1 MYDSNLPIMAAT
13 GLIDGFS
20 NLLRQDTLPYTLI
33 GGLAVIVL
41 VSWVSYLNDPL
52 RSIPGPFWAR
62 WSPAWLVYW
71 ARDGTMHRKMIS
83 MHEKYGGL
91 VRTAPN
97 EVSFSN
103 PEYLKVVYG

>member
-1 MYDSNLPIMAAT
+1 MAAT
-13 GLIDGFS
+13 SLIDVFS
-20 NLLRQDTLPYTLI
+20 NLLQQDTLPYTLI
-33 GGLAVIVL
+33 GGLAIIVIVFL
-41 VSWVSYLNDPL
+41 FSYLNDPL

-62 WSPAWLVYW
+62 WSPAWQVYW
-71 ARDGTMHRKMIS
+71 ARSGSNHRKMIE
-83 MHEKYGGL
+83 MHEKYGRL